1 MHKTLFFASGN
12 EILDLLQ
19 IVVNCSLWLKTLTY
33 LRVAYITRLKL
44 FIVAEKFQRWS
55 IQKTNNKYGMFI
67 YLN

>member
-19 IVVNCSLWLKTLTY
+19 IVVNCSLWLKTLKY

-44 FIVAEKFQRWS
+44 FIVAEKFQQWS

>member
-19 IVVNCSLWLKTLTY
+19 IVVYCSLWLKTLKF

-44 FIVAEKFQRWS
+44 FIVAEKFQQWS